1 MIDLLGNSEDSEV
14 EYIQQLVSEIPAPIL
29 EALAQKWYGNKL
41 KLTEDNKAQKFGAPL
56 KDIPRSWKIQLERLR
71 RITGINQIT
80 WAPYLID
87 NTTSTFA
94 PDKFTKPVKFSTD
107 DLISTDIAVQGFLH
121 VNALPGE
128 NFILTLEFRSRSN
141 KYRSAYHYLLIPK
154 HNLLFV
160 EAKPNCLHFF
170 EEIWNNILSLTLKPI
185 LIRPVDIR
193 KLVNSLTPDR
203 RSDISKGKINLLQ
216 ITLSQVISGFKGL
229 TGITFQGEN
238 ILEGM
243 VGMKV
248 RHDLSIDFSDLG
260 PWTEV
265 RTDHLHLIVGKG
277 ILIKNYDGIS
287 KAITLLSDLK
297 PSKK

>member
-1 MIDLLGNSEDSEV
+1 LVDLLGNSEDSEA

-29 EALAQKWYGNKL
+29 EALAQKWHGNTL
-41 KLTEDNKAQKFGAPL
+41 NLTEDNKAQKFGAPL
-56 KDIPRSWKIQLERLR
+56 KEIPRSWKLQLERLR

-87 NTTSTFA
+87 HTTTFA

-107 DLISTDIAVQGFLH
+107 DLITTDIAVQGFLH

-128 NFILTLEFRSRSN
+128 IFILTLEFRSRSN

-154 HNLLFV
+154 NNLLLV
-160 EAKPNCLHFF
+160 EAKSNSLHFF

-193 KLVNSLTPDR
+193 KLVTSLTPTR
-203 RSDISKGKINLLQ
+203 RSDKSKGKINLLQ

-229 TGITFQGEN
+229 TGITLRGEN

-277 ILIKNYDGIS
+277 VLIKNYDGIS

-297 PSKK
+297 PTKK